1 MSVRTGDR
9 GEGKLQVLN
18 VAREL
23 KKYSLDRVRAEKE
36 FPKSTRWLYASPIA
50 THVRGACACIR
61 YANSIYVNMTEE
73 YVERRIAQD
82 RAYGHL
88 ESLLDL
94 IEDAFLAGYISEER
108 AAVWTGYVDKTETLL
123 RAWMKSDREK
133 YKKFLPHDDRHHVE
147 L

>member
-23 KKYSLDRVRAEKE
+23 KQYSLDRVRAEKE
-36 FPKSTRWLYASPIA
+36 FPKSTRWLYANPIA

-88 ESLLDL
+88 EALFDL
-94 IEDAFLAGYISEER
+94 IEDAMLAGYISGER
-108 AAVWTGYVDKTETLL
+108 ADIWSGKVDDTEVLL
-123 RAWMKSDREK
+123 RKWMKSDREK
-133 YKKFLPHDDRHHVE
+133 YRQFAPANENHRVE

>member
-23 KKYSLDRVRAEKE
+23 KKYSLDRVRSEKE
-36 FPKSTRWLYASPIA
+36 FPRSTRWLFANPIA
-50 THVRGACACIR
+50 QFARGACACIR
-61 YANSIYVNMTEE
+61 YANSINVTMTDE

-82 RAYGHL
+82 KAYGYL
-88 ESLLDL
+88 ETLLDL
-94 IEDAFLAGYISEER
+94 IEDAYLAGYISGER
-108 AAVWTGYVDKTETLL
+108 ADTWTGHVYKTETLL
-123 RAWMKSDREK
+123 RGWMKSDRER
-133 YKKFLPHDDRHHVE
+133 YRKFVSTDDRHHVE

>member
-23 KKYSLDRVRAEKE
+23 KLYSLERVRADKE
-36 FPKSTRWLYASPIA
+36 FPKSTRWLYANPIA
-50 THVRGACACIR
+50 THVRGACASIR
-61 YANSIYVNMTEE
+61 YANSICVTMTEE

-88 ESLLDL
+88 EALFDL
-94 IEDAFLAGYISEER
+94 IDDAYLAGYISGDR
-108 AAVWTGYVDKTETLL
+108 ADVWSGHIDRTEALL
-123 RAWMKSDREK
+123 RKWMKSDKER
-133 YKKFLPHDDRHHVE
+133 YKRFVPPDDRHHVE